1 MSANERHGCL
11 GNWTRLGFDQ
21 HSLDSD
27 SEVSIGTVV
36 NNRSD
41 RIARSRVFAD
51 ILVRDLSADQHFLIG
66 DNLAGLAGYVEESWA
81 AHSRELSPVQE
92 DEDGVAQDPVDV
104 FLRAAQ
110 RMRLPTRPEEVR
122 AFLRAML
129 EVQDAELDLDRL
141 EVLWG
146 DSTSLRSENEAYEA
160 GIDVDALL
168 ALLEEKRDALEDV
181 ETFRKNLESSGRG
194 DPAAFDDEFRELLTK
209 WFRRKFVTVDDYY
222 ATGNEVV
229 ATIAEAAPPGLRY
242 RVLGLQNV
250 EGTGHD
256 FVYRWQAWD
265 ACHLS
270 CSQARSN
277 DPKDLVSE
285 RISQERATI

>member
-1 MSANERHGCL
+1 MADRVVADLGALKTYPAAEARSRRLEFTNGMSANERHGCL

-146 DSTSLRSENEAYEA
+146 DSTGRRAADQAVRANTTSSKACANCPSRAA
-160 GIDVDALL
+160 
-168 ALLEEKRDALEDV
+168 
-181 ETFRKNLESSGRG
+181 RKIS
-194 DPAAFDDEFRELLTK
+194 
-209 WFRRKFVTVDDYY
+209 
-222 ATGNEVV
+222 AT
-229 ATIAEAAPPGLRY
+229 A
-242 RVLGLQNV
+242 
-250 EGTGHD
+250 
-256 FVYRWQAWD
+256 
-265 ACHLS
+265 
-270 CSQARSN
+270 
-277 DPKDLVSE
+277 
-285 RISQERATI
+285 